1 MRVRLFVAAITL
13 ALLAVPAVQQA
24 ISLGINSRFDWLLL

>member
-1 MRVRLFVAAITL
+1 MVIRLFVAAIVL

-24 ISLGINSRFDWLLL
+24 ISLGINSRFGWLLL

>member
-1 MRVRLFVAAITL
+1 MVIRLFVAAIVL

-24 ISLGINSRFDWLLL
+24 ISLGIGSRFGWLLL